1 MPRIPYC
8 RLHFA
13 LMVCLGLAGC
23 GGSNMMTPAPTSTP
37 LPFFPGL
44 YQISETSTV
53 NPSANFTVAGSL
65 MQSGN
70 SVSGVMHMSGA
81 SCFSFNTD
89 IPVNGTLGVNNTGD
103 FTVDL
108 ALALPSGQTLSLST
122 IHPGGHLSIID
133 GTYTLTGAGC
143 AAPDQG
149 NVGGGVVGVTGI
161 WIGHF
166 NSSGGVVSQI
176 NMMLNQTGP
185 DANGFFSATGTATIT
200 GGTCFSTATVDP
212 ASVVI
217 GSGSSLIFDNAQ
229 PGTTGKTTMQGD
241 FAPLVFG
248 GATFTGTYTSTQGTC
263 SETGSV
269 SIAIP

>member
-8 RLHFA
+8 RFYFA

-23 GGSNMMTPAPTSTP
+23 GGSSMMPTPTPTP
-37 LPFFPGL
+37 VPFSSGL
-44 YQISETSTV
+44 YQISETSTF
-53 NPSANFTVAGSL
+53 NPSTNFMVAGSL

-70 SVSGVMHMSGA
+70 SVSGVMHMTGV
-81 SCFSFNTD
+81 SCFPFNSD
-89 IPVNGTLGVNNTGD
+89 IPVTGTLGVNNTGD
-103 FTVDL
+103 FTVAL
-108 ALALPSGQTLSLST
+108 VLALPSGQTLSLSL
-122 IHPGGHLSIID
+122 IRPGGHLSFID

-143 AAPDQG
+143 AATDQG
-149 NVGGGVVGVTGI
+149 NAGGGVLGVTGI

-166 NSSGGVVSQI
+166 NSSGGVTSQI
-176 NMMLNQTGP
+176 NMTLNQTGP

-217 GSGSSLIFDNAQ
+217 GSGSTLIFDNAQ

-241 FAPLVFG
+241 FAPLPFG

-269 SIAIP
+269 TMQIP